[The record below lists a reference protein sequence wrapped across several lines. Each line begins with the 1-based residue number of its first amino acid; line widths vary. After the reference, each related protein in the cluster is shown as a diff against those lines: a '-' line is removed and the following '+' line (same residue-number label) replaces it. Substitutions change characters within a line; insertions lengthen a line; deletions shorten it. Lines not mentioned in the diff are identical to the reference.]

1 MALLG
6 RGIGEGL
13 LMARLGHLG
22 SLKLK
27 QKSNWNWVEI
37 ETAWKWKCD
46 LKKTLETKLLIYLR
60 PASTMA
66 LVDVSLWSASA
77 T

>member
-6 RGIGEGL
+6 HGFGECF

-27 QKSNWNWVEI
+27 QKSSWNYVKI
-37 ETAWKWKCD
+37 ETTWKWNYD
-46 LKKTLETKLLIYLR
+46 LKKTF
-60 PASTMA
+60 
-66 LVDVSLWSASA
+66 
-77 T
+77 